1 MAMHDGSRQLDRGPR
16 HSSIPGPRLDSAV
29 GSGRT
34 RCVLYAMRA
43 ARCVSEQQLGS
54 RGHTHDTNSNQN
66 SAPEWVQEGGARVH
80 ADMTVTEP

>member
-1 MAMHDGSRQLDRGPR
+1 MDGRQLDRGPR

-29 GSGRT
+29 GGGRDVYCT
-34 RCVLYAMRA
+34 PCAPRG
-43 ARCVSEQQLGS
+43 VSEQQLGS